1 VRGVDE
7 TRRALADTEPGA
19 APHSDLASSQQ
30 KNQARERPPSRCSN
44 LETAVLWGATAA
56 GLQGAAVAAGPA
68 LNRAYSGSVD
78 VDAVHVHVAVAIPM
92 LPLRS
97 ASVSI
102 IEQRGRQADG
112 HS

>member
-78 VDAVHVHVAVAIPM
+78 VDAVHVRCNPNATSAIGFCFYY
-92 LPLRS
+92 RT
-97 ASVSI
+97 A
-102 IEQRGRQADG
+102 GATG
-112 HS
+112 